1 MGGGGAGGRV
11 FILTFLTIVSDV
23 REKLWFR
30 NMNEV
35 GLNGVISWGRRLAVL
50 VT

>member
-1 MGGGGAGGRV
+1 MGGGGRV

-30 NMNEV
+30 DMNEV
-35 GLNGVISWGRRLAVL
+35 GLNGV
-50 VT
+50 TH